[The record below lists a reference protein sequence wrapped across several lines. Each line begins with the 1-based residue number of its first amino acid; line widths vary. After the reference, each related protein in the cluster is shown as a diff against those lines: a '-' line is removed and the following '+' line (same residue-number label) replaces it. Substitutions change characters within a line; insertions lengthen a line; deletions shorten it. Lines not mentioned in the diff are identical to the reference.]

1 MTASRLLAF
10 FTPFGASNLVLSACV
25 GLAAGLW
32 LVGLRRPAAAFI
44 FSAGVCA
51 ALISAGKIVFFAIH
65 GFGGLYSPSGH
76 AALACFFFGSFGRM
90 AAATRSPT
98 GYVFAAASWSVALL
112 VFFNRFLGGGHT
124 FPDAVVGAS
133 VGLACAALFFRL
145 AGPFD
150 VKARLQTAVAPTL
163 AFTASV
169 VSYLA
174 FGANISEHG
183 LINAA
188 FWLRANLGL

>member
-1 MTASRLLAF
+1 MTASRLLAL

-25 GLAAGLW
+25 GLAAALW
-32 LVGLRRPAAAFI
+32 FVGLRRPAAAFI
-44 FSAGVCA
+44 FSAGLCA
-51 ALISAGKIVFFAIH
+51 AIISFGKIVFLAIH

-76 AALACFFFGSFGRM
+76 AALACFFFCSFGRM
-90 AAATRSPT
+90 AQTIRSPA
-98 GYVFAAASWSVALL
+98 GYFFAAASWSVALL
-112 VFFNRFLGGGHT
+112 VFFNRFLVGGHT
-124 FPDAVVGAS
+124 FPDTVVGAS
-133 VGLACAALFFRL
+133 VGLACSALFFRF

-150 VKARLQTAVAPTL
+150 VKARLQAVAPTL

-169 VSYLA
+169 ASYLA

-183 LINAA
+183 LFKAA